1 MFLDE
6 PVLTKN
12 IPGCGPLQNTWG
24 KAEDRTVTTGK
35 TYRDR
40 GGYSALEKC
49 LGMEPSAIID
59 EVKNAILRGRG
70 GAGFPAGMKWS
81 FLPPEDGQPRYL
93 AINCDEAEPGTFKDR
108 LLVDF
113 DPHLVL
119 EGIAIACWACK
130 LDHAYFF
137 IRGEY
142 PSQAI
147 TMQRAIDEAYEMGVF
162 GGNGLLGKCDFKV
175 DCTLHRG
182 AGAYICGEETGL
194 LEAIEGR
201 RGWPRLK
208 PPFPAVKGLFGRPTI
223 VNNVETLAAAVPIM
237 EKGAAWW
244 QGIGVESSIGGPPS
258 YGTKLMG
265 VSGHVEKP
273 GVYEAP
279 LGVSL
284 KCLVEDYCGGMRGG
298 KGFKAAIAGGA
309 SMGILSTDQYE
320 AEMDFDIGRKYDLM
334 GLGTACPTVFDEDTD
349 MVAVARNLSRF
360 FKNES
365 CGQCTP
371 CREGA
376 QWMFKL
382 LSRIEAGEADS
393 NDLDMLLELAGSM
406 GIMPGTT
413 ICGLADGHNW
423 AVRTVVN
430 KFRGEFEARVRP
442 AKTALQG
449 VALTSSANAS

>member
-1 MFLDE
+1 
-6 PVLTKN
+6 
-12 IPGCGPLQNTWG
+12 
-24 KAEDRTVTTGK
+24 
-35 TYRDR
+35 
-40 GGYSALEKC
+40 
-49 LGMEPSAIID
+49 
-59 EVKNAILRGRG
+59 
-70 GAGFPAGMKWS
+70 
-81 FLPPEDGQPRYL
+81 
-93 AINCDEAEPGTFKDR
+93 
-108 LLVDF
+108 
-113 DPHLVL
+113 
-119 EGIAIACWACK
+119 
-130 LDHAYFF
+130 
-137 IRGEY
+137 
-142 PSQAI
+142 
-147 TMQRAIDEAYEMGVF
+147 
-162 GGNGLLGKCDFKV
+162 
-175 DCTLHRG
+175 
-182 AGAYICGEETGL
+182 
-194 LEAIEGR
+194 
-201 RGWPRLK
+201 
-208 PPFPAVKGLFGRPTI
+208 
-223 VNNVETLAAAVPIM
+223 
-237 EKGAAWW
+237 
-244 QGIGVESSIGGPPS
+244 
-258 YGTKLMG
+258 
-265 VSGHVEKP
+265 
-273 GVYEAP
+273 
-279 LGVSL
+279 
-284 KCLVEDYCGGMRGG
+284 MRGG

-449 VALTSSANAS
+449 VALTSSANAT